1 MKSEPSLLLPVYV
14 THIVM
19 HSLCKPPLLLMPL
32 WLNGKAMFF
41 PQRQSQII
49 RTDGRKRGRES
60 EKVA

>member
-19 HSLCKPPLLLMPL
+19 HYASPLLLMPL
-32 WLNGKAMFF
+32 WLNGKAVFF

-49 RTDGRKRGRES
+49 RTDGRDGRKGGES